1 MDPRKSDVDAKEAY
15 SEYLKSQGY
24 KDIKIISSPS
34 DISATKDGEIFYFEI
49 KKTSRDDVYFGA
61 ATLTEWVAALKNK
74 QKYFFVIAKS
84 LGNNQ
89 WEFIEHTPDEFIKY
103 STIPP
108 FKIFFSVPLNEKE
121 KKKKR
126 KNISAVRASEE
137 RINKLEN
144 VYRELRDD

>member
-74 QKYFFVIAKS
+74 QK
-84 LGNNQ
+84 
-89 WEFIEHTPDEFIKY
+89 
-103 STIPP
+103 
-108 FKIFFSVPLNEKE
+108 
-121 KKKKR
+121 
-126 KNISAVRASEE
+126 
-137 RINKLEN
+137 
-144 VYRELRDD
+144 